1 MNSKNRKW
9 PHAMGTPVLLL
20 IGLVFLTFAGCGP
33 RTDSNEQS
41 PPQPITAR
49 KGAIGLSVLTLA
61 NPFFKE
67 IADTMAVEAGKHGYE
82 LLTVSG
88 EFDVARQQ
96 NQVKDFIVRKV
107 AAIVLTPCDSKAIGP
122 AIQEATEAG
131 IPVFTADIAC
141 LAPGA
146 NVVTHVA
153 TDNYGGGKEAGK
165 AMIEALGENG
175 GKVGILH
182 HALVESCI
190 LRVKGF
196 REIVERHNAG
206 KTGGQILIVAEL
218 PGGGVKDQGFR
229 AAQDLLQAHSDL
241 SGIFAINDPSA
252 LGARAA
258 VEKAGKESQ
267 VRIIGFDGQLEG
279 KQAIKE
285 GKIYADPI
293 QFPDQIGRQTVEA
306 IVKHFAGETLPPE
319 ILIPTALYRK
329 QDAEKDPKLN

>member
-1 MNSKNRKW
+1 MIVEKLKSRWSAGFSLLAATLLVGCSKSPEDSKTTATS
-9 PHAMGTPVLLL
+9 PAATKGT
-20 IGLVFLTFAGCGP
+20 
-33 RTDSNEQS
+33 
-41 PPQPITAR
+41 
-49 KGAIGLSVLTLA
+49 IGLSVLTLA
-61 NPFFKE
+61 NPFFKD
-67 IADTMAVEAGKHGYE
+67 ISDTMVAEAAKHGYAVQ
-82 LLTVSG
+82 TVSG
-88 EFDVARQQ
+88 DFDVARQQ
-96 NQVKDFIVRKV
+96 NQVKDFIVRRV

-122 AIQEATEAG
+122 AIKEANDAG

-141 LAPGA
+141 LAPG
-146 NVVTHVA
+146 VKIVTHVA
-153 TDNYGGGKEAGK
+153 TDNYGGGKEAAK

-175 GKVGILH
+175 GKAGILH

-196 REIVERHNAG
+196 RELIEQHNAG
-206 KTGGQILIVAEL
+206 RSRGKIEIVAEL

-241 SGIFAINDPSA
+241 AGIFAINDPSA

-258 VEKAGKESQ
+258 VEKAGKTEQ
-267 VRIIGFDGQLEG
+267 VRIIGFDGQPEG

-293 QFPDQIGRQTVEA
+293 QFPDQIGRKTVEA
-306 IVKHFAGETLPPE
+306 IMKHFVGETLPPE

-329 QDAEKDPKLN
+329 ADAEKELK